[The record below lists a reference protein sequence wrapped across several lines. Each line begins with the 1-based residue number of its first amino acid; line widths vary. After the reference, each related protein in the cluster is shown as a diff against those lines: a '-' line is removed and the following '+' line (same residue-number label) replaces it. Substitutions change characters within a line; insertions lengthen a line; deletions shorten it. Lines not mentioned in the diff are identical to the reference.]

1 MQICTSYLNFVKIEI
16 NLRLYCIFVNSLSK
30 TTDEKFERVKKR
42 LKLWIK
48 ILKEMF
54 CKFDKNKIH

>member
-1 MQICTSYLNFVKIEI
+1 MEI

-54 CKFDKNKIH
+54 CKFD